1 MYDEDP
7 KDVNILKIL
16 LPLMSRHA
24 AGYHPISY
32 SVWYEYAKGER
43 PSLRHSIDAELKSS
57 GRLTP
62 ALTYSLYSRHLVD
75 PAEQALMNVR
85 GNLMGIMEK
94 VQTAVHEAD
103 KGTSGFEARLSEFRT
118 SIASATSLQELDGH
132 VADIAAEAQR
142 VSGSFVR
149 LTAELDQGRAEV
161 KRLTEELD
169 RLRQDALIDALS
181 GLMNRR
187 GFDREVERLVSD
199 GAPPNGPFSVIML
212 DIDNFQ
218 RVNETYGHPLGDAV
232 IASVGRLIRDCLG
245 QVGFA
250 ARYRDEEFLVALPAQ
265 PIAKAG
271 DVAEAIRARIE
282 KGKIRRRQTDEPIAG
297 ITISGGVAT
306 WRDGDTMDTLLAR
319 ADEALRL
326 SKDQGRN
333 QITMEA
339 A

>member
-1 MYDEDP
+1 MYEEDP
-7 KDVNILKIL
+7 RDVNILKTL

-32 SVWYEYAKGER
+32 SVWYEYARGER
-43 PSLRHSIDAELKSS
+43 PSLRHSIDAELKSQ

-62 ALTYSLYSRHLVD
+62 ALTYSLYSKHLVE
-75 PAEQALMNVR
+75 PAEQALVTAR
-85 GNLMGIMEK
+85 ASLVGLMEK
-94 VQTAVHEAD
+94 VDVVVHETRV
-103 KGTSGFEARLSEFRT
+103 GTAKFDNRLSDFRRDLLSAS
-118 SIASATSLQELDGH
+118 SIQEMASA
-132 VADIAAEAQR
+132 
-142 VSGSFVR
+142 VSSVVEESQQISGTIGR
-149 LTAELDQGRAEV
+149 LTEQLEEGQLEV

-187 GFDREVERLVSD
+187 GLDRELSRLLESGKPD
-199 GAPPNGPFSVIML
+199 GPFSIIKF

-232 IASVGRLIRDCLG
+232 IASIGRLIRDCLG

-250 ARYRDEEFLVALPAQ
+250 ARYGGEEFLVALPMQ
-265 PIAKAG
+265 PIGKASE
-271 DVAEAIRARIE
+271 VAEAIRVRVE

-297 ITISGGVAT
+297 ITISAGVAV
-306 WRDGDTMDTLLAR
+306 WRDGDNLESLVGR
-319 ADEALRL
+319 AEQALHA
-326 SKDQGRN
+326 SKENGRN
-333 QITMEA
+333 CVTVEA